1 MRCYITAALLS
12 SSQFTGIRHKLVAS
26 ALESPLESLS
36 KQTINQ
42 KQALTLDPQTNPY
55 APGAGTPPP
64 ELAGRD
70 SILDEAKIAIQRN
83 RLGKTARSFIFVG
96 LRGVGKTVLL
106 NEVQAIADQDGAL
119 TDFLEAS
126 ANEPLSVSIIGTL
139 RTALLKLD
147 RAKGVS
153 EKVKKGLRVLKSYA
167 GAIKIKY
174 GNVEFSVDVDAETGT
189 ADSGKLSRDLADLF
203 IAAGEAAK
211 ARDTAIVILIDEFQN
226 LSGEDF
232 EALIMAIHR
241 IDQKQLPLMVVGA
254 GLPLLIK
261 LTGDAKSYSE
271 RLFDYPEIGP
281 LDEAEAH
288 RALVAPAREGGI
300 EFDDEAVRHIID
312 RTKGYPYFLQEW
324 GYQAWNCADGS
335 PITAGDVGQA
345 EQRAVERVD
354 KNFFRSRYERLS
366 DPQKTYLRAMAR
378 LGLGPHKTGDVA
390 DVMGKTSSQLGPTRD
405 ALITN
410 GMIYSPK
417 YGYAAFTVPLFDE
430 FMRRAET

>member
-1 MRCYITAALLS
+1 M
-12 SSQFTGIRHKLVAS
+12 
-26 ALESPLESLS
+26 
-36 KQTINQ
+36 
-42 KQALTLDPQTNPY
+42 DPQTNPY

-70 SILDEAKIAIQRN
+70 AILDEARTAIQRN
-83 RLGKTARSFIFVG
+83 RLGRSARSFIFVG

-106 NEVQAIADQDGAL
+106 NEVQAIADEDGAL
-119 TDFLEAS
+119 TDFLEVS

-139 RTALLKLD
+139 RTSLLKLD

-153 EKVKKGLRVLKSYA
+153 EKVKKGLRVLKSYV

-174 GNVEFSVDVDAETGT
+174 DNVEFSVDVDAETGT

-211 ARDTAIVILIDEFQN
+211 ARDTAIVILIDEVQN
-226 LSGEDF
+226 LTGEDF

-241 IDQKQLPLMVVGA
+241 TDQKQLPLMVVGA

-271 RLFDYPEIGP
+271 RLFDFPEIGP
-281 LDEAEAH
+281 LDKLEAR
-288 RALVAPAREGGI
+288 RALVAPAKEAGVTY
-300 EFDDEAVRHIID
+300 DDEAVQHIIG
-312 RTKGYPYFLQEW
+312 RTQGYPYFLQEW
-324 GYQAWNCADGS
+324 GYQAWNTSDGTR
-335 PITAGDVGQA
+335 ITAYDVGEA
-345 EQRAVERVD
+345 EQRAVERLD
-354 KNFFRSRYERLS
+354 RNFFRSRYERLS
-366 DPQKTYLRAMAR
+366 DPQKIYLRAMAQ
-378 LGLGPHKTGDVA
+378 LGPGPHKTGDIA
-390 DVMGKTSSQLGPTRD
+390 DVIGKTSSQLGPTRD

-430 FMRRAET
+430 FMRRAEP